1 MPRSAPRGATAASS
15 RPEQPNEMSDIWKP
29 VRPSGRYRCTRDP
42 AQAGCGAGAF
52 GVSWMRKSW
61 VPYLHPPARV
71 RPPAAAPRRNARRL
85 RSGSRRS
92 LSGMTSPASPG
103 ARTEAPGDL
112 ALELREVATDHR
124 QLERAQDRLLGFT
137 LEQEL
142 ERQADQLFD
151 GDALAGQLL
160 VVRRRHGHA
169 MDRVGFALGDGDAE
183 DVRTLGAHG
192 DARDHGHPTPSTYR
206 GAENPATPVLTGA
219 TAGDGDPSPGE
230 VRRPLPVRVTTLR
243 QLVRVHG
250 AAAAVERISG
260 ADDEQ
265 AADDRRAGV
274 HRSGE
279 REALERRPRRG
290 VEGAERRREQRP
302 VEDDGRGAGHGRRCR
317 RRAPRLLP
325 PDAARD

>member
-1 MPRSAPRGATAASS
+1 
-15 RPEQPNEMSDIWKP
+15 
-29 VRPSGRYRCTRDP
+29 
-42 AQAGCGAGAF
+42 
-52 GVSWMRKSW
+52 MRKSW

-112 ALELREVATDHR
+112 ALELREVATDHG
-124 QLERAQDRLLGFT
+124 QLECAQDRLLGFT

-169 MDRVGFALGDGDAE
+169 VDRVGFALGDGDAE
-183 DVRTLGAHG
+183 DVRALGAHG
-192 DARDHGHPTPSTYR
+192 DARDHGHPAAPSTYR

-243 QLVRVHG
+243 QLVCVHS

-290 VEGAERRREQRP
+290 VEGAE
-302 VEDDGRGAGHGRRCR
+302 
-317 RRAPRLLP
+317 
-325 PDAARD
+325 

>member
-1 MPRSAPRGATAASS
+1 
-15 RPEQPNEMSDIWKP
+15 
-29 VRPSGRYRCTRDP
+29 
-42 AQAGCGAGAF
+42 
-52 GVSWMRKSW
+52 MRKSW

-151 GDALAGQLL
+151 GDAPAGQLL

-169 MDRVGFALGDGDAE
+169 VDRVGFALGDGDAE

-192 DARDHGHPTPSTYR
+192 DARDHGHPTTSTYR

-219 TAGDGDPSPGE
+219 TAGDGDDAPPFCSHG
-230 VRRPLPVRVTTLR
+230 TLR
-243 QLVRVHG
+243 ATGSKACIVG
-250 AAAAVERISG
+250 CCWAVS
-260 ADDEQ
+260 
-265 AADDRRAGV
+265 
-274 HRSGE
+274 
-279 REALERRPRRG
+279 RG
-290 VEGAERRREQRP
+290 SLGSQTPFGFPSSPNAV
-302 VEDDGRGAGHGRRCR
+302 
-317 RRAPRLLP
+317 P
-325 PDAARD
+325 P